1 LNKSYSS
8 NDEQAKDADY
18 LKGDASMNKVYD
30 VVVVGGGIIGLST
43 AYYLLKS
50 GKKVL
55 LAEKEQFGAGASGA
69 CDDMILLQSKKPGIS
84 LQLAL
89 ESIEMYRHLSE
100 ELEMDV
106 EFESRGGM
114 ILIENQKQLAIMEE
128 YVEQQRKY
136 GLDVNIIDSSEV
148 RKRQPHV
155 REGIVASTYSTRDS
169 QVNPLRVMR
178 GFLKKNSRLGLHSIK
193 GNEIKEIKQCKDFWR
208 ITFEKGEVI
217 ETQYIVNAAGA
228 WAPQVGRLVGLD
240 IPIVPKKGQIVVT
253 EQIPTVGETNV
264 WSAEYIV
271 SKFRPELYEKKDD
284 IHSKLGIGFAFS
296 QTTDGNYLIGSTREN
311 AGFNREI
318 NLYALNI
325 LVEQAV
331 RFFPIM
337 RNVNIIRSFAG
348 LRPASL
354 DGKPIIGEAEDRKGF
369 YIASGHEGDG
379 IALAP
384 ITGKLI
390 SDMINGVR
398 LQHDMSELNI
408 KRFEQGNGVS
418 TK

>member
-1 LNKSYSS
+1 
-8 NDEQAKDADY
+8 
-18 LKGDASMNKVYD
+18 MHKVYD
-30 VVVVGGGIIGLST
+30 VVVIGGGVIGLST
-43 AYYLLKS
+43 AYYLLKG
-50 GKKVL
+50 GKRVL
-55 LAEKEQFGAGASGA
+55 LVEKEQFGAGASGA

-89 ESIEMYRHLSE
+89 ESIEMYRSLSE

-114 ILIENQKQLAIMEE
+114 ILIENEQQLKVMEE
-128 YVEQQRKY
+128 FVEQQKKY
-136 GLDVNIIDSSEV
+136 GLEVSIIDRNEV

-155 REGIVASTYSTRDS
+155 REGIIASTYSTKDS

-178 GFLKKNSRLGLHSIK
+178 GFLKKNSSMGLASVK
-193 GNEIKEIKQCKDFWR
+193 GVAINEISPCNDYWKLS
-208 ITFEKGEVI
+208 FENGEVI

-228 WAPQVGRLVGLD
+228 WASQIGKLVDID
-240 IPIVPKKGQIVVT
+240 IPIAPKKGQIVVT
-253 EQIPTVGETNV
+253 EQIPPIGETNV

-271 SKFRPELYEKKDD
+271 SKLKPELYTKKDD
-284 IHSKLGIGFAFS
+284 IHSRLGIGFSFT

-311 AGFNREI
+311 AGYDRET
-318 NLYALNI
+318 NLVALNI
-325 LVEQAV
+325 LVDQAV

-337 RNVNIIRSFAG
+337 KNVNIIRSFAG
-348 LRPASL
+348 LRPASE
-354 DGKPIIGEAEDRKGF
+354 DGKPIIGEVESRKGF

-390 SDMINGVR
+390 SDMINGV
-398 LQHDMSELNI
+398 HIGCNIEELNI
-408 KRFEQGNGVS
+408 KRFERGNEVRIL
-418 TK
+418 